1 MATNFVHI
9 FFRAVLVAA
18 LIWGLAGCAT
28 MSQDECRAANWYEIG
43 KKDASQ
49 GYALARLGEHRE
61 SCAEFGIAPSVEGY
75 RAGYTHGLSFY
86 CNANRGWTEGLNGQ
100 SYRNVC
106 PPEMER
112 DFLLGYRAGQEI
124 HDLEQQ
130 LDEIDHSMDRVEE
143 KLDEPGLSDKRIQE
157 LRREL
162 RNLTR
167 DARGVERELADAKAE
182 ARHRGFYQ

>member
-1 MATNFVHI
+1 MRNFI
-9 FFRAVLVAA
+9 FHLLFRVVLVSA
-18 LIWGLAGCAT
+18 LTWGLAGCAT

-61 SCAEFGIAPSVEGY
+61 ACAEFGITPSVEGY
-75 RAGYTHGLSFY
+75 RAGYTHGLPYY
-86 CNANRGWTEGLNGQ
+86 CNANKGWTEGLNGQ

-112 DFLLGYRAGQEI
+112 DFLQGYRAGQEI

-130 LDEIDHSMDRVEE
+130 LDEIDRGIDRVEE
-143 KLDEPGLSDKRIQE
+143 KLDEPGLSDKRVQE

-167 DARGVERELADAKAE
+167 DARRAERELADAKAE
-182 ARHRGFYQ
+182 ARNRGFYR